1 MAELEVEIEP
11 GSLRAR
17 HLACLIELSRRNP
30 SSVDEI
36 RDRHGRAEP
45 IIIQKV
51 VVDADVVAEALRR
64 ISAAIVSVPSFGG
77 SSSSSSAAP
86 AVLAA
91 LQSPLAPPAPIPNPP
106 APIDGPMIA
115 AVAPAPVAES
125 TVLDFVGFE
134 GALEVVFNAARGV
147 YELYH
152 NVTKERVELPACAGG
167 WAMVI
172 DDDGMGA
179 TLAPIVDDDSG
190 GTLDPEDI
198 LQHCMWVRPSDK
210 EVFVQSK
217 GLPSKKIVSL
227 IEFRAAHA
235 SYEIKVQATSSTAC
249 DVLRLVVFNVP
260 RDGYRAFICIASL
273 LDALGVARKS
283 KTTREYINHQEIAW
297 NRVAEQFGLA
307 GIVRAIPYSVS
318 FGTGPDDGTRVLKE
332 KSGSFPV
339 AFLLLC
345 RWAFCKRQGGG
356 MTNDADRAR
365 AVDLVTRLCNFLVCA
380 NGFSISLCSIGGH
393 MRHESGVVLG
403 SASSHVRISAL
414 GMVDFSEIVGDAP
427 ISGSRTEFW
436 QASLD
441 ELFGR
446 SEPTIVEICK
456 AIVVDW
462 DSRSIHLKSLGRQ
475 LLWAL
480 GERFDT
486 LVASAMDGQALLA
499 PGVQMLDCIVPLS
512 IAEEVALYYQ
522 GVVEHAR
529 IHGQT
534 FVSGCMGKSS
544 VQSYN
549 MQLAPICLSNKSAF
563 WTVPQA
569 TPSFVQQTGF
579 LCVVK
584 VKGIYIFYRFCL

>member
-1 MAELEVEIEP
+1 MAEPEVEIKP

-30 SSVDEI
+30 SAVDEI
-36 RDRHGRAEP
+36 RERHGRAEP
-45 IIIQKV
+45 ITIQKV

-86 AVLAA
+86 AVPVA

-106 APIDGPMIA
+106 APINGLIIA
-115 AVAPAPVAES
+115 AVVPAQVAES
-125 TVLDFVGFE
+125 NVLDFVGFE
-134 GALEVVFNAARGV
+134 GALEVVSNGARGV

-152 NVTKERVELPACAGG
+152 NVTKERVELPACDGG

-198 LQHCMWVRPSDK
+198 LQHCVWVRPSDK
-210 EVFVQSK
+210 ELFVQTK
-217 GLPSKKIVSL
+217 GLSSKKIVSL
-227 IEFRAAHA
+227 VEFRAEHS
-235 SYEIKVQATSSTAC
+235 SYEIKVQATSSAAF
-249 DVLRLVVFNVP
+249 DVLRLVVFKVP

-273 LDALGVARKS
+273 LDALGVVRKS
-283 KTTREYINHQEIAW
+283 KSTREYINHQEIAW
-297 NRVAEQFGLA
+297 NRVAEQFCLA
-307 GIVRAIPYSVS
+307 GIVRAIPYHVS
-318 FGTGPDDGTRVLKE
+318 FCTGADDGTRVLKG
-332 KSGSFPV
+332 KSCSFPV

-356 MTNDADRAR
+356 MTNYADRAR

-380 NGFSISLCSIGGH
+380 KGFSISLCVIGGQ

-403 SASSHVRISAL
+403 SASSNVRISAL
-414 GMVDFSEIVGDAP
+414 GRVDFSETFGAAPIVG
-427 ISGSRTEFW
+427 SRVEAW
-436 QASLD
+436 QASVD
-441 ELFGR
+441 QLFGR
-446 SEPTIVEICK
+446 SEPTIIEICH
-456 AIVVDW
+456 AIVVEW
-462 DSRSIHLKSLGRQ
+462 DSRSTCLKSLGRQ

-480 GERFDT
+480 GGRFDT
-486 LVASAMDGQALLA
+486 LVASAIDGEALLA
-499 PGVQMLDCIVPLS
+499 SGVQMLDSMVPLS
-512 IAEEVALYYQ
+512 IAEKVALYYQ
-522 GVVEHAR
+522 GVVQHAI

-534 FVSGCMGKSS
+534 FVSGCMDKSS
-544 VQSYN
+544 VQSFN
-549 MQLAPICLSNKSAF
+549 MQLAPICLSNNSAF

-569 TPSFVQQTGF
+569 TPSFVQQMGF
-579 LCVVK
+579 LCLVK
-584 VKGIYIFYRFCL
+584 VKGIYIYYRFCL